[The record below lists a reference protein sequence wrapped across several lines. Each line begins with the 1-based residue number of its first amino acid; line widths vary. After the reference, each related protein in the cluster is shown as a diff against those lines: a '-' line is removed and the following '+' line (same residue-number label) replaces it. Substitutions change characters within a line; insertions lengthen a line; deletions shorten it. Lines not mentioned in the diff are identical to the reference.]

1 MKKPADQTASFQD
14 FEEIIGSAK
23 KENIH
28 FVDKTMDIS
37 HYILTLLEKKGLKQK
52 DLAKLLNKKEAEISK
67 WMGGLHNFTLRTISA
82 IEVALNEQ
90 IVIIPNTTHVYSNA
104 HMVNNKSVVFFGSK
118 PEPLPKGEWTTVQKV
133 LVEEDSDKKAKSS
146 YALVS

>member
-23 KENIH
+23 KESIH

-52 DLAKLLNKKEAEISK
+52 DLARLLNKKEAEISK

-90 IVIIPNTTHVYSNA
+90 IVLIPNTTHIYSNVN
-104 HMVNNKSVVFFGSK
+104 MVNNKSVVFFGSK
-118 PEPLPKGEWTTVQKV
+118 PDPLPKNEWTTIRKV
-133 LVEEDSDKKAKSS
+133 TAKEDSNVPA

>member
-1 MKKPADQTASFQD
+1 
-14 FEEIIGSAK
+14 
-23 KENIH
+23 
-28 FVDKTMDIS
+28 MDIS

-52 DLAKLLNKKEAEISK
+52 DLARLLNKKEAEISK

-90 IVIIPNTTHVYSNA
+90 IVLIPNTTHIYSNVN
-104 HMVNNKSVVFFGSK
+104 MVNNKSVVFFGSK
-118 PEPLPKGEWTTVQKV
+118 HAPLPKNEWTTIRKV
-133 LVEEDSDKKAKSS
+133 TAKKDSTVPA

>member
-14 FEEIIGSAK
+14 FEKIIGSAK
-23 KENIH
+23 KESIH

-37 HYILTLLEKKGLKQK
+37 NYILTLLEKKGLKQK
-52 DLAKLLNKKEAEISK
+52 DLARLLNKKEAEISK

-90 IVIIPNTTHVYSNA
+90 IVLIPNTTHIYSNV

-118 PEPLPKGEWTTVQKV
+118 PAPLPKSEWTTVRKV
-133 LVEEDSDKKAKSS
+133 IAKEDSNVPV